1 MKEFQFL
8 EFKKEKKSYENME
21 KTLADKSAEG
31 WEVVSMTADISTDLR
46 GIIIVLLQRDPSCG
60 TEG

>member
-31 WEVVSMTADISTDLR
+31 WEIVSMTADISTDLR

>member
-1 MKEFQFL
+1 MKEFKFL

-21 KTLADKSAEG
+21 KTLADRSAEG

-46 GIIIVLLQRDPSCG
+46 GIVIVLLQR
-60 TEG
+60 EKQ